1 MSNLRVACGPI
12 EGYVWPSLGLRLV
25 KYPIDLLTTCPYIDS
40 LEYDTFVVGGPNC
53 HVITSIAI
61 EVTILTLSG
70 R

>member
-1 MSNLRVACGPI
+1 
-12 EGYVWPSLGLRLV
+12 VWPSLGLRLV